1 MEKVKKPRSLKQIEN
16 TKKLVERNRLK
27 SIEIKKQKENGTYVK
42 PERKKKV
49 KKESDIIKVPEITDE
64 LDIIKVPELTNDKDE
79 EKEEEQDEDLLDYE
93 DSIPGYEH
101 LFKKN

>member
-42 PERKKKV
+42 PERKKKI
-49 KKESDIIKVPEITDE
+49 KKEVDILKVPEITYED
-64 LDIIKVPELTNDKDE
+64 KVPELTNEE
-79 EKEEEQDEDLLDYE
+79 EKEEEKEEDEELLDYE
-93 DSIPGYEH
+93 DTIPGYEH

>member
-49 KKESDIIKVPEITDE
+49 KKELDIIKVSELTDE
-64 LDIIKVPELTNDKDE
+64 DKVPELTNEE
-79 EKEEEQDEDLLDYE
+79 EKEEEKEQEQDEELLDYE
-93 DSIPGYEH
+93 DTIPGYEH

>member
-27 SIEIKKQKENGTYVK
+27 SIETKKQKENGTYVK

-49 KKESDIIKVPEITDE
+49 KKELDIIKVPEITDE
-64 LDIIKVPELTNDKDE
+64 LDIIKVPELSNEE
-79 EKEEEQDEDLLDYE
+79 EKEEELLDYE
-93 DSIPGYEH
+93 DSIQGYEH

>member
-1 MEKVKKPRSLKQIEN
+1 MEKAKKTRSLKQIEN

-27 SIEIKKQKENGTYVK
+27 SIETRKQKENGTYVK

-49 KKESDIIKVPEITDE
+49 KKELAIFKTPKLVDDRI
-64 LDIIKVPELTNDKDE
+64 E
-79 EKEEEQDEDLLDYE
+79 EPKEEEELLDYE
-93 DSIPGYEH
+93 NSIPGYEH

>member
-1 MEKVKKPRSLKQIEN
+1 MEKAKKTRSLKQIEN

-27 SIEIKKQKENGTYVK
+27 SIETRKQKENGTYVK

-49 KKESDIIKVPEITDE
+49 KKELAIFKT
-64 LDIIKVPELTNDKDE
+64 PELVDDRIE
-79 EKEEEQDEDLLDYE
+79 EPKEEEELLDYE
-93 DSIPGYEH
+93 NSIPGYEH

>member
-49 KKESDIIKVPEITDE
+49 KKELDIIKVSELTYEDKVPEITDE
-64 LDIIKVPELTNDKDE
+64 DKDE
-79 EKEEEQDEDLLDYE
+79 EKEEEQDEELLDYE

>member
-49 KKESDIIKVPEITDE
+49 KKELDIIKVREITDE
-64 LDIIKVPELTNDKDE
+64 DKVPELTNDKDE
-79 EKEEEQDEDLLDYE
+79 EKEEEQDEELLDYE

>member
-1 MEKVKKPRSLKQIEN
+1 MEKIKKPRSLKQIEN

-49 KKESDIIKVPEITDE
+49 KKE
-64 LDIIKVPELTNDKDE
+64 LDIIKVSELTYEDKVPELTDEDKVPELTDDKDE
-79 EKEEEQDEDLLDYE
+79 ELLDYE
-93 DSIPGYEH
+93 DTIPGYEH

>member
-49 KKESDIIKVPEITDE
+49 KVPELTYED
-64 LDIIKVPELTNDKDE
+64 KVPELT
-79 EKEEEQDEDLLDYE
+79 EKKLISNT
-93 DSIPGYEH
+93 SIYNGTRIYIST
-101 LFKKN
+101 LY

>member
-27 SIEIKKQKENGTYVK
+27 SIETKKQKENGTYVK

-49 KKESDIIKVPEITDE
+49 KKELDIIKVREITDE
-64 LDIIKVPELTNDKDE
+64 DKVPELTNDKDE
-79 EKEEEQDEDLLDYE
+79 EKEEEQDEELLDYE